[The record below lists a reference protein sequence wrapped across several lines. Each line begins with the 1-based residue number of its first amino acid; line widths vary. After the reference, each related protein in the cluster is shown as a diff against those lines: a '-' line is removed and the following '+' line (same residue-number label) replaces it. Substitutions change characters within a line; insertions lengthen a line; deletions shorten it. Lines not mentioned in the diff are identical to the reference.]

1 MDLSQELSEKI
12 AKLEER
18 VKILE
23 EKEEVTTEWSGE
35 VNCKLE
41 ELESKLYSNVSDLED
56 EIDYLRSNN

>member
-1 MDLSQELSEKI
+1 METLEELSDKI

-23 EKEEVTTEWSGE
+23 KCEEETEEWSFEVNGKLNDLEKE
-35 VNCKLE
+35 
-41 ELESKLYSNVSDLED
+41 LYSNVSDLED

>member
-1 MDLSQELSEKI
+1 MDLLQELSDKI

-35 VNCKLE
+35 VNDKLE
-41 ELESKLYSNVSDLED
+41 ELEIELYSNVSDLED
-56 EIDYLRSNN
+56 EIDHLRSNN